1 MVDGESRPS
10 SCACGGTLAQHRLA
24 LLSSWRDPQAQEP
37 LLHRRDTPIL
47 PLRRERL
54 RRNVEQVSPWFGV
67 REPAHVRDR
76 SNHAHLEGDRM
87 VLSTLVLKDRK
98 KPEQCWLPHG
108 MPSDDRA
115 FAWASRVFPTASQ
128 IKAPYKLRHYQCRIR
143 HCNVLS
149 GPLAVAQAH
158 PTTKPY
164 WFSTRH
170 RLPPTIQ
177 RWLDRPLRPICWGLR
192 PSRMGWINS
201 IP

>member
-115 FAWASRVFPTASQ
+115 FACASRVFPTASQ
-128 IKAPYKLRHYQCRIR
+128 IKAPYKLRHYQFIR
-143 HCNVLS
+143 SLKRKGFKEEIVIKIGLYDLVTS
-149 GPLAVAQAH
+149 
-158 PTTKPY
+158 TTLESNK
-164 WFSTRH
+164 S
-170 RLPPTIQ
+170 Q
-177 RWLDRPLRPICWGLR
+177 G
-192 PSRMGWINS
+192 
-201 IP
+201 